1 MLSSQ
6 TVDEQ
11 FPNKDYIK
19 RRKAVLFEGHQN
31 VLRIQFS
38 TANLPGNWG
47 LQLANTRNQVRQIQ
61 LAGSTHFMPQT

>member
-47 LQLANTRNQVRQIQ
+47 LQLSKHKEP
-61 LAGSTHFMPQT
+61 G